1 MPIWVIVLIC
11 IGLAVVAAI
20 IIFNF
25 TLKKKFERRADE
37 QQQMIDET
45 KETIT
50 MLIIDKKK
58 MKLRDAGLPKMVLE
72 EAPKRYARKMMPIIK
87 AKVGPRIMTFV
98 ATKDVFNTIPIKTNV
113 KADVSGIYITGFV
126 PLKASKTADTAP
138 KKKGS
143 ILSKII

>member
-1 MPIWVIVLIC
+1 MPIWAIIIIC
-11 IGLAVVAAI
+11 IGLAVVAAM

-37 QQQMIDET
+37 QQKLIDET
-45 KETIT
+45 KETVT
-50 MLIIDKKK
+50 MLIIDKKR

-72 EAPKRYARKMMPIIK
+72 EAPKRYARKTMPIIK

-98 ATKDVFNTIPIKTNV
+98 ANKDVFKTIPIKTNV
-113 KADVSGIYITGFV
+113 KAEVSGIYVTGFV

-138 KKKGS
+138 KKKGN
-143 ILSKII
+143 ILGKLL